1 MQRHPVVAAALAL
14 LMFAG
19 CSNLPP
25 AQPQQQSSTPA
36 TERQILVMLKES
48 SLRHFQPGLSYSA
61 NYRSTAKASPQTRIA
76 SALAHEYGLT
86 LVSDW
91 PMPAIGVRCFL
102 VAAANESSAADV
114 VARLAGDAR
123 VESVQR
129 VQAFHVVGHN
139 DAYYD
144 LQNSAK
150 TLRLDELHK
159 MATGKN
165 IKVAQIDTGV
175 DLHHPDLAGQ
185 LAEPTNFVDGSSYV
199 AEIHGTAVAGII
211 AAKADNGIG
220 IVGVAPGAQL
230 MPLRACWERAGHDG
244 AICTSFTLAK
254 AIQFALVRQARILN
268 LSLSGPRDRLL
279 ERLIDSAVEQ
289 GVTVIGAVDADAPE
303 NFPASHPHVIA
314 VASSAIGNASM
325 HRVVTAPG
333 DGVLTTVP
341 NGSWGFV
348 SGSSFATANVT
359 GVTALLLEM
368 SPRLKPAQVGALLLD
383 PSYRN
388 ATAGE
393 ATNLNPCAMLAQ
405 FSDKRACTCCL
416 PDAASRARRPINS
429 PAS

>member
-1 MQRHPVVAAALAL
+1 MPRHLVFAAAISL
-14 LMFAG
+14 LTLAG
-19 CSNLPP
+19 CSNAPP
-25 AQPQQQSSTPA
+25 MPPQSEAPA

-48 SLRHFQPGLSYSA
+48 SLRHFQPGLSYGA
-61 NYRSTAKASPQTRIA
+61 GYRSNASASPQTRIA
-76 SALAHEYGLT
+76 SALAHEYRLT

-91 PMPAIGVRCFL
+91 SMPAIGVRCFL
-102 VAAANESSAADV
+102 VEAENEASAAEV
-114 VARLAGDAR
+114 VERLAADAR

-139 DAYYD
+139 DVYYD

-175 DLHHPDLAGQ
+175 DLRHPDLEGQ
-185 LAEPTNFVDGSSYV
+185 LVEPTNFVDGSSYV
-199 AEIHGTAVAGII
+199 AEKHGTAVAGII
-211 AAKADNGIG
+211 VARADNGIG
-220 IVGVAPGAQL
+220 IVGVAPGAHL
-230 MPLRACWERAGHDG
+230 MPLRACWEQAGRDG

-254 AIQFALVRQARILN
+254 AIQFALLRQARILN
-268 LSLSGPRDRLL
+268 LSLSGPHDRLL

-289 GVTVIGAVDADAPE
+289 GVAVIGAIDAGSPE
-303 NFPASHPHVIA
+303 NFPASHPRVIA
-314 VASSAIGNASM
+314 VASATIGTTSTR
-325 HRVVTAPG
+325 RVVTAPG
-333 DGVLTTVP
+333 EGVLTTVP
-341 NGSWGFV
+341 SASWGFV

-368 SPRLKPAQVGALLLD
+368 SPHLKPAQVSALLLD
-383 PSYRN
+383 PAYRS
-388 ATAGE
+388 ATVGE
-393 ATNLNPCAMLAQ
+393 ATNLNACAMLAQ

-416 PDAASRARRPINS
+416 PGAASRTRRPLNS